1 MLKRQRPPNVSEA
14 LARGRYFGLSEVSL
28 VSLAGD
34 QARRPEH
41 QTNAHT
47 QRSVP
52 TPVTRVIR
60 VQFLLEQTHVRA
72 TSYDCTSRSDL
83 EKRMLLITSTECRTI
98 AEKKLLEAS
107 RDTTTA
113 GVSQRCRGLAFS
125 RWSTEGPR
133 KSLDLMVVEKTPTLG
148 PGPDDPTEE
157 VGLPAPRDRQACRP
171 RRPRKCQQARC
182 ISGRGRR
189 LVARMK
195 KPAGER
201 G

>member
-1 MLKRQRPPNVSEA
+1 MLKRQRPLTSLEA

-98 AEKKLLEAS
+98 AEKKLAEAS
-107 RDTTTA
+107 RDTRHRRRLANAAEGWLFLA
-113 GVSQRCRGLAFS
+113 GQLKDL
-125 RWSTEGPR
+125 E
-133 KSLDLMVVEKTPTLG
+133 KSLDLTVVEKTPT
-148 PGPDDPTEE
+148 
-157 VGLPAPRDRQACRP
+157 
-171 RRPRKCQQARC
+171 
-182 ISGRGRR
+182 
-189 LVARMK
+189 
-195 KPAGER
+195 
-201 G
+201 